1 MFAATDLTVRSEIL
15 YTTKVVH
22 GGMQSMSSIKIA
34 TGVKDLLSQMKEHP
48 RETYS
53 DVIERLVNERATD
66 THDRSLFHIPLFHV
80 RIHDTIHTLSD
91 PIELS
96 CERDDEDFILYNHEF
111 HLLATAPN
119 LHDALVEITDEFEEN
134 WKDYVEQDIH
144 KLSSGAQMFRQKL
157 ISLMPEGHV

>member
-1 MFAATDLTVRSEIL
+1 
-15 YTTKVVH
+15 
-22 GGMQSMSSIKIA
+22 MSSIKIA

-53 DVIERLVNERATD
+53 DVIERLVTD
-66 THDRSLFHIPLFHV
+66 THDRSLLHIPLFHV
-80 RIHDTIHTLSD
+80 RIRDTIHSLD
-91 PIELS
+91 HPIELS
-96 CERDDEDFILYNHEF
+96 CERDNEDFILYNHEF

-119 LHDALVEITDEFEEN
+119 LHEALVEITNEFEEN

-157 ISLMPEGHV
+157 MSLIPEEI